1 MVVGGVLYSV
11 IVAAPRT
18 KTVMNAPITST
29 LQDTVV
35 FLGATSVVCSAGMVL
50 NVAVAIVAWHKGVTA
65 GRAASRRRRFD
76 DFLDETRTTT
86 FEWQR
91 SARRGTVVRHG
102 RR

>member
-1 MVVGGVLYSV
+1 MCFLFRQVFKGISMVVGGVLYSV

-50 NVAVAIVAWHKGVTA
+50 NVAVAMSCVAQRRDG
-65 GRAASRRRRFD
+65 GRPRG
-76 DFLDETRTTT
+76 E
-86 FEWQR
+86 
-91 SARRGTVVRHG
+91 SATSI
-102 RR
+102 